1 MSFAVLKRRNS
12 SELDCNYKKTIMS
25 SKAEKT
31 SQDLHQQ
38 HRASIFFRNPTLLK
52 IVTWLG
58 SLSFI
63 GVTGVVWADLKPL
76 SAIDTPVQASLQIKP
91 APKSA
96 ILQGRGFANAS
107 GEREIFGP
115 PLPTAQRPATT
126 PISADRLPNR
136 EVPVAVSP
144 ASAEISPTGK
154 IVRPQHADL
163 LTADNFTVGVNGT
176 SVAGAPTEEFIEI
189 VVPAPLSRI
198 IPNRNAEIV
207 TATNSQIR
215 PNPIVKQSVPATT
228 LNSQSRKESAP
239 THRTVP
245 QVSTLPTL
253 SSIPVRYGRTA
264 PSSPTSAT
272 SERPG
277 LKSTVVAPIK
287 PAPIA
292 PIRSIDNRLATA
304 TAPIAV
310 AIEVPAPLSRTLPVP
325 TVARLPQVNRGVVP
339 TVPAIPTVRS
349 ASANPQSKPLA
360 FVSTPATNEFN
371 SAFVY
376 PLSNPAPIT
385 SKFGWRTHPISG
397 SRRFHA
403 GIGAPMGA
411 PVVATGSGTIVS
423 AGWNGGYGK
432 AIVIQHN
439 GIQQT
444 LYGHLSEIFVQP
456 GQQIE
461 QGTVIGRVGSTGN
474 STGPHLHFE
483 TRTATADGW
492 VAVDPYAEVEYA
504 LDNLRRSMPFAQ
516 RDLDPGF
523 N

>member
-1 MSFAVLKRRNS
+1 MLKRRNS

-38 HRASIFFRNPTLLK
+38 HRANIFFRNPTLLK
-52 IVTWLG
+52 VVAWLG

-63 GVTGVVWADLKPL
+63 GVGGVVWADLKPI
-76 SAIDTPVQASLQIKP
+76 SAIDTQVQTPLQVTP

-96 ILQGRGFANAS
+96 IAS
-107 GEREIFGP
+107 TEREVFGP
-115 PLPTAQRPATT
+115 PLPTAQRPTT
-126 PISADRLPNR
+126 APIKADRLPNR
-136 EVPVAVSP
+136 EVPVAVTP

-154 IVRPQHADL
+154 IVRPQHTDL
-163 LTADNFTVGVNGT
+163 LTADNFTVGVNGAST
-176 SVAGAPTEEFIEI
+176 KGAAAEQFIEI
-189 VVPAPLSRI
+189 LVPAPLSRI

-207 TATNSQIR
+207 ATSSSQVR
-215 PNPIVKQSVPATT
+215 PTPIVKQSIPATS
-228 LNSQSRKESAP
+228 LNSRRNEPAP
-239 THRTVP
+239 AYRAVP
-245 QVSTLPTL
+245 QVSNLPTIG
-253 SSIPVRYGRTA
+253 SIPTRYGRTA
-264 PSSPTSAT
+264 PSNQTAAT

-277 LKSTVVAPIK
+277 LKPTIVAPIK

-292 PIRSIDNRLATA
+292 PIRSIDRVATS
-304 TAPIAV
+304 APAPYSV
-310 AIEVPAPLSRTLPVP
+310 AIDVPAPLNRIMPVP
-325 TVARLPQVNRGVVP
+325 TVARLPQVNRGGVVP
-339 TVPAIPTVRS
+339 TVPAIPTVRP
-349 ASANPQSKPLA
+349 AGANPQSKPLA
-360 FVSTPATNEFN
+360 FANTPANEFN
-371 SAFVY
+371 SSFVY

-385 SKFGWRTHPISG
+385 SRFGWRTHPITG

-403 GIGAPMGA
+403 GVDIGAPMGA

-439 GIQQT
+439 GVQQT

-492 VAVDPYAEVEYA
+492 VAVDPRAEVEYA

-516 RDLDPGF
+516 RDADPGF